1 MANSKMFKFFF
12 IFQKILLD
20 LCGISQFSL
29 GAAKTKDPQ
38 NKGPSCMRMP
48 LLPIRFR
55 PATNSSSRPRARG
68 TLLGLIAGATS
79 LSLGS
84 LCAQSD
90 AEINELK
97 AQMQQMQQDYEK
109 RLAAMES
116 QVKSM
121 QSQVALTASVA
132 KSRTITGPDGKAIA
146 MEGPVLLPPL
156 DTFTRNFKFHTYFRA
171 GTGFTANGVGQ
182 TFNFNTPDISFGKTQ
197 RLGNEN
203 DFYVEVGPIWD
214 HMLGDP
220 ALDNPDVMDVKA
232 KMTFQVFDGVD
243 KSSGVNLDNDG
254 FGIGM
259 VECYLEMKNVIKAA
273 PEVTFWGGQRF
284 YDRYDIHPSDY
295 FFLNTSGFGAGVYN
309 VPLGPGSLAIAY
321 FGGIRSGTGTFF
333 LDDTSFD
340 NFTLDVDGG
349 TGDFYRHVFD
359 VRWGDWDFLW
369 GKTKLVLIGSYQH
382 GGNFT
387 VNYND
392 GTTGQGHVDNSGGVG
407 GGLVQQWDLP
417 PSWGKLSFVQL
428 GLLFGWGLVDFDP
441 SGVNLD
447 KLSNAYL
454 SALAADGITLSP
466 DGTADGPFRSVDP
479 YNNSLQGRANIF
491 WVWNPTDNFSL
502 GTWAQYRFDD
512 QGFTSYQVNADG
524 SVSSARGETHLFSAG
539 IRPYLWLWGP
549 FAIQA
554 AAAYAYLSENR
565 RTGAAFGDGGS
576 LGIIT
581 IAPTIKPRG
590 GFFTR
595 PELRAFATFAVWS
608 DDFKGAIGA
617 PAYSEKN
624 YGWLFGVQAETWF

>member
-1 MANSKMFKFFF
+1 
-12 IFQKILLD
+12 
-20 LCGISQFSL
+20 
-29 GAAKTKDPQ
+29 
-38 NKGPSCMRMP
+38 MRMP
-48 LLPIRFR
+48 LLPIPFR
-55 PATNSSSRPRARG
+55 PATNSLSRPRARG
-68 TLLGLIAGATS
+68 MLLGLVAGATS
-79 LSLGS
+79 LSLGT

-90 AEINELK
+90 AELNQLK
-97 AQMQQMQQDYEK
+97 SQMQQMQQDYEK

-146 MEGPVLLPPL
+146 MEGPVLMPPL
-156 DTFTRNFKFHTYFRA
+156 DTFTRNFKWHGYFRA

-182 TFNFNTPDISFGKTQ
+182 TFNFNTPDVSFGKTQ

-203 DFYVEVGPIWD
+203 DFYVETGPILD
-214 HMLGDP
+214 HMLGD
-220 ALDNPDVMDVKA
+220 DPDVMDVRV
-232 KMTFQVFDGVD
+232 KMTFQFFDSVD
-243 KSSGVNLDNDG
+243 KQVATNLENDG
-254 FGIGM
+254 WGAGL
-259 VECYLEMKNVIKAA
+259 VECYLEMKNVIKSA

-295 FFLNTSGFGAGVYN
+295 FFLNTSGIGAGVYN
-309 VPLGPGSLAIAY
+309 IPLGPGSLALAY
-321 FGGIRSGTGTFF
+321 FGGIRSGTGNFF

-359 VRWGDWDFLW
+359 LRWGDIDFLG
-369 GKTKLVLIGSYQH
+369 GKLKLVLIGSYQH
-382 GGNFT
+382 GGDFT

-392 GTTGQGHVDNSGGVG
+392 GTTGQGHVENSGGVG
-407 GGLVQQWDLP
+407 GGIVQQWDLP
-417 PSWGKLSFVQL
+417 PNWGKLSFIQV
-428 GLLFGWGLVDFDP
+428 GLLYGWGLVDFDP

-447 KLSNAYL
+447 KLNNSYL
-454 SALAADGITLSP
+454 SALAADGVTLSA
-466 DGTADGPFRSVDP
+466 DGTADGPFKKVDP
-479 YNNSLQGRANIF
+479 YNNSQQGRANIF

-502 GTWAQYRFDD
+502 GTWAQYQYND
-512 QGFTSYQVNADG
+512 QGFTSYQVVDG
-524 SVSSARGETHLFSAG
+524 NIQSTEGDNHLFSAG
-539 IRPYLWLWGP
+539 IRPYYWLWGP

-554 AAAYAYLSENR
+554 AAAYAYLSNNR
-565 RTGAAFGDGGS
+565 RSGAGFGDGGS

-608 DDFKGAIGA
+608 DEFKGAIGS

>member
-1 MANSKMFKFFF
+1 MR
-12 IFQKILLD
+12 
-20 LCGISQFSL
+20 
-29 GAAKTKDPQ
+29 T
-38 NKGPSCMRMP
+38 PS
-48 LLPIRFR
+48 LPIPFR
-55 PATNSSSRPRARG
+55 PATNSSSWPRVRR

-84 LCAQSD
+84 LFAQSD
-90 AEINELK
+90 AELNQLK
-97 AQMQQMQQDYEK
+97 AQMQKMQQDYEK
-109 RLAAMES
+109 RLATMES

-146 MEGPVLLPPL
+146 MEGPVLMPPL

-171 GTGFTANGVGQ
+171 GTGFTSNGVGQ
-182 TFNFNTPDISFGKTQ
+182 TFNFNTPDITFGKTQ

-203 DFYVEVGPIWD
+203 DFYVETGPVWD
-214 HMLGDP
+214 HMLGD
-220 ALDNPDVMDVKA
+220 DPDVMDVKA
-232 KMTFQVFDGVD
+232 KMTFQFFDGVD

-254 FGIGM
+254 FGIGI
-259 VECYLEMKNVIKAA
+259 VECYLEMKNVIKSA

-295 FFLNTSGFGAGVYN
+295 FFLNTSGFGAGAYN
-309 VPLGPGSLAIAY
+309 IPLGPGSLAIAY

-340 NFTLDVDGG
+340 NFSLSVHNGS
-349 TGDFYRHVFD
+349 GDFYRHVFD
-359 VRWGDWDFLW
+359 VRWGDVDFLA
-369 GKTKLVLIGSYQH
+369 GKLKLVLIGSYQQ
-382 GGNFT
+382 GGDFNIA
-387 VNYND
+387 YND
-392 GTTGQGHVDNSGGVG
+392 GTTGQGHVDNSGGIG

-417 PSWGKLSFVQL
+417 PSWGKLSFVQV
-428 GLLFGWGLVDFDP
+428 GLLYGWGLVNFDP
-441 SGVNLD
+441 SGVDLNTLN
-447 KLSNAYL
+447 NAYTT
-454 SALAADGITLSP
+454 AIAADGIKLSP
-466 DGTADGPFRSVDP
+466 TGVKNGPFKSVNP
-479 YNNSLQGRANIF
+479 YNNGQEARANIF

-502 GTWAQYRFDD
+502 GTWASYRFND
-512 QGFTSYQVNADG
+512 QGFTSYEVLSNGAIN
-524 SVSSARGETHLFSAG
+524 STSGETHLFSAG

-554 AAAYAYLSENR
+554 AAAYAYLSNNR
-565 RTGAAFGDGGS
+565 TPNQAGFGDGGS

-608 DDFKGAIGA
+608 KDYQGAIGGTPYA
-617 PAYSEKN
+617 RQN
-624 YGWLFGVQAETWF
+624 YGFVFGVQAETWF